1 MIKEEKEKEEGKE
14 TPPAKAEKTP
24 AEIEAAEKKL
34 LEEKETA
41 SKKTS
46 PGQEEPKPKTS
57 DNDDVFKAGYGKG
70 GDKRQKDLW
79 KQAGCKNEEE
89 WNTLCEAR
97 EKKRLEEQGKRGSGD
112 LAAENERL
120 RKQLATREERDEEE
134 WKGIG
139 ADLKK
144 AQPKLYAALDSDAIP
159 MLDRIR
165 AAKAALGAAPSN
177 GRRKV
182 GGDAL
187 NPGEEQVSA
196 KMLEWFKRQFPQR
209 HAQGHK
215 PNKDDIAAFNHKK
228 NTGTLGV

>member
-1 MIKEEKEKEEGKE
+1 MTEKKTEEKE

-24 AEIEAAEKKL
+24 AEIEAAEKKPPV
-34 LEEKETA
+34 ETRDATEK
-41 SKKTS
+41 KPK
-46 PGQEEPKPKTS
+46 GQEEKPKPS
-57 DNDDVFKAGYGKG
+57 DNDDVFNKGFGKG

-89 WNTLCEAR
+89 WTALCEAR
-97 EKKRLEEQGKRGSGD
+97 DKKRLEEQGKRGSGD
-112 LAAENERL
+112 LAAENEKL
-120 RKQLATREERDEEE
+120 RQQLAKRDERDEEE

-165 AAKAALGAAPSN
+165 AAKAALGATPSN

-182 GGDAL
+182 GEDAL
-187 NPGEEQVSA
+187 NPGEEQASA
-196 KMLEWFKRQFPQR
+196 ETMNWFKKMFPVRFSKGQ
-209 HAQGHK
+209 K
-215 PNKDDIAAFNHKK
+215 PTKEDIAAFKHKK